1 MATTTSALADIN
13 TGNLLASQGKIAEA
27 IKDIGI
33 KREQILRQ
41 GLIAFINASA
51 TVVDPA
57 AALNSYK
64 NIQDQ
69 QRVFDEQVTAL
80 NWFGSQLSGFVD
92 KLKQS
97 APQELLDAARK
108 QQSIL
113 GACRELYDEL
123 QKLIAELEK
132 ILSPKTKAG

>member
-13 TGNLLASQGKIAEA
+13 TGNLLAAQGKIAEA

-41 GLIAFINASA
+41 ALVAFINAST

-97 APQELLDAARK
+97 SPQELLDAARK
-108 QQSIL
+108 QQSGL

-132 ILSPKTKAG
+132 TLSPKTKAG